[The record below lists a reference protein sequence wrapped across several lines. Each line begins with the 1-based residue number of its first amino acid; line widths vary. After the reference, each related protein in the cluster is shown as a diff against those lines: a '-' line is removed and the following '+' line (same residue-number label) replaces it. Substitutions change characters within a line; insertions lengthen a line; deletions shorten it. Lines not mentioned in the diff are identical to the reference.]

1 MFRKLLSYVLA
12 GVLAMGLVGISSAT
26 AAVAPKITKAA
37 SLPLV
42 INSGAKAR
50 VNPAVANLKAT
61 RTYTWYLNGER
72 IDTGSDRILQTFKE
86 DRGFKIFAIESLKF
100 ANKKVLRSRTNTVT
114 VGQEELY
121 LWSQEFN
128 EPAGTGVNASA
139 FNLTSDYVNGDGVA
153 SGNAGWGN
161 NERQWYTNSMA
172 NTDGQGNMVLTAA
185 KTTGADNYNCYYGKC
200 TWKSAKLVTY
210 NKVSF
215 RYGRIEVRA
224 KVSGGTGQWPA
235 IWMLGVNQP
244 QVGWPTCGEI
254 DIAEFKG
261 HLPNTLWGTLHGPNY
276 LNRGNVTTINGG
288 FSQFH
293 TYRIDW
299 VPNKI
304 SWYIDDVKFH
314 EMKSTDIGGNNWVFN
329 ADQYLILNVAMGGN
343 FVGNTIDGNLT
354 TTTMT
359 VDYVRHSK
367 IDGIGSVTK
376 Y

>member
-37 SLPLV
+37 SLPIV

-61 RTYTWYLNGER
+61 RTYIWYLNGER

-86 DRGFKIFAIESLKF
+86 DAGLKLFAIESLKF

-114 VGQEELY
+114 ISQKDLY

-128 EPAGTGVNASA
+128 EPAGTSANA
-139 FNLTSDYVNGDGVA
+139 NEWNMTTNYVNGDGSA
-153 SGNAGWGN
+153 SGNPGWGN

-172 NTDGQGNMVLTAA
+172 KTDGQGNMVLTSA

-210 NKVSF
+210 DKVSF

-288 FSQFH
+288 FSQYH

-299 VPNKI
+299 LPNKI

-354 TTTMT
+354 TTSMS
-359 VDYVRHSK
+359 VDYIRHSK
-367 IDGIGSVTK
+367 IDGVGAITR

>member
-37 SLPLV
+37 SLPIV

-61 RTYTWYLNGER
+61 RTYIWYLNGER

-86 DRGFKIFAIESLKF
+86 DAGLKIFAIESLKF

-114 VGQEELY
+114 ISQKDLY

-128 EPAGTGVNASA
+128 EPAGTSANA
-139 FNLTSDYVNGDGVA
+139 NEWNMTTNYVNGDGSA
-153 SGNAGWGN
+153 SGNPGWGN
-161 NERQWYTNSMA
+161 NERQWYINSMA
-172 NTDGQGNMVLTAA
+172 KTDGQGNMVLTAA

-210 NKVSF
+210 DKVSF

-288 FSQFH
+288 FSQYH

-299 VPNKI
+299 LPNKI

-354 TTTMT
+354 TTSMS
-359 VDYVRHSK
+359 VDYIRHSK
-367 IDGIGSVTK
+367 IDGVGAITR

>member
-1 MFRKLLSYVLA
+1 MS
-12 GVLAMGLVGISSAT
+12 IS
-26 AAVAPKITKAA
+26 
-37 SLPLV
+37 
-42 INSGAKAR
+42 
-50 VNPAVANLKAT
+50 
-61 RTYTWYLNGER
+61 
-72 IDTGSDRILQTFKE
+72 
-86 DRGFKIFAIESLKF
+86 
-100 ANKKVLRSRTNTVT
+100 
-114 VGQEELY
+114 
-121 LWSQEFN
+121 
-128 EPAGTGVNASA
+128 
-139 FNLTSDYVNGDGVA
+139 
-153 SGNAGWGN
+153 
-161 NERQWYTNSMA
+161 
-172 NTDGQGNMVLTAA
+172 
-185 KTTGADNYNCYYGKC
+185 
-200 TWKSAKLVTY
+200 
-210 NKVSF
+210 
-215 RYGRIEVRA
+215 
-224 KVSGGTGQWPA
+224 
-235 IWMLGVNQP
+235 P
-244 QVGWPTCGEI
+244 QVGWPTCGEV
-254 DIAEFKG
+254 DIAEVKG